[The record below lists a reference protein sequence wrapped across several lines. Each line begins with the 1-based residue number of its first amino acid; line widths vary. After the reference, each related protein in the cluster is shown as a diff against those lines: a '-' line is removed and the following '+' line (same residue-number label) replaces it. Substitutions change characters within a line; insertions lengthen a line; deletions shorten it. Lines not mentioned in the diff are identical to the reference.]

1 MTNKL
6 DVDVTV
12 NDTNVQLW
20 IGISHSVLY
29 LRRRKLW
36 SDLAEL
42 TSALDLKLHFFV
54 NTFVTGS
61 GLFWQGHKI

>member
-29 LRRRKLW
+29 LRRRKL
-36 SDLAEL
+36 
-42 TSALDLKLHFFV
+42 
-54 NTFVTGS
+54 
-61 GLFWQGHKI
+61 